1 VTIPV
6 LSDLP
11 HSDVSSLHGGDVGVL
26 NRYIQLSSSRHHNTS
41 SRYLWTMA
49 IQLSVYMIDAGH
61 FGAKAAVQ
69 LALTAILYSMTSVI
83 NSNKITA

>member
-1 VTIPV
+1 
-6 LSDLP
+6 
-11 HSDVSSLHGGDVGVL
+11 
-26 NRYIQLSSSRHHNTS
+26 
-41 SRYLWTMA
+41 MA